1 MKKILL
7 IDGNNIAY
15 RSYYA
20 LPSLETSYNL
30 PTGAVYGF
38 LSVLLNTIKA
48 IKPDYTVV
56 CFDSKEKTFRAQEYV
71 EYKAQR
77 PPMPPDLVLQMNLL
91 KKEVLQ
97 PLGVTYFERPGLE
110 ADDLIATVAR
120 EFREKHDSYVIILS
134 GDRDMLQLVKDGEV
148 EVISPVSGFSETKR
162 FDETTVFETY
172 QITPGQMIDYKAL
185 VGDPSD
191 NIKGVAGV
199 GPKTAQRVLSRFKTI
214 ENLWADDSQETQK
227 IRNNKELVLT
237 NQKLIQLLDNLP
249 IHIEEDKIKLLSLSR
264 DTLLAIIQK
273 YEFRSLLRKLE
284 DAPARKKET
293 YSVIDKPSL
302 ADKAD
307 LQKKQVLYMSFNPQG
322 MVEIFDESKIYL
334 FVCNQNEGS
343 LFEKNTDQPFLL
355 SIFQNEEIQKIV
367 FNGKKFLHSI
377 QAAIDFQW
385 KNVADLQIIWY
396 LLSPN
401 RKSYEAEELKD
412 EYDWSHSSFTLFL
425 SEVWPSFK
433 ADLEKR
439 KGGPLYEQIEFPL
452 LQILFQMEKTG
463 IKISKP
469 ALGVLKA
476 KLSTE
481 IEKTKM
487 RIYEQA
493 GSEFNIQSPK
503 QLGFI
508 LFDKLGLPAK
518 KKTKTGFSTD
528 ADVLEALKPLHPIL
542 EDILTYR
549 ELTKIEYTYVNSLLK
564 LADSE
569 DIVHTT
575 FLQAGPATGRISSIN
590 PNLQNLPA
598 DDLWGKLLRDVFI
611 TRAAERIFLSADYSQ
626 IDLRVMAHF
635 SQDPNLLEAFQQ
647 GEDIHTRTA
656 ALIFHRGVG
665 QSIEPWMR
673 KVAKTVNF
681 GVIYGQSSHS
691 LSQTLQISEREASLF
706 IQTYFQTFKGVKDFI
721 SATIQDVTKKGY
733 TETIAARRRP
743 IPELLSQNKNVRDM
757 GERLAVN
764 TIIQGSSA
772 DIIKIAMI
780 KIAERLKGYK
790 TKMLLQIHDELVFE
804 CLDEEGAEVSAIV
817 KQEMESAVKLKVP
830 LAVQIFKGK
839 TLGRLS

>member
-1 MKKILL
+1 
-7 IDGNNIAY
+7 
-15 RSYYA
+15 
-20 LPSLETSYNL
+20 
-30 PTGAVYGF
+30 
-38 LSVLLNTIKA
+38 
-48 IKPDYTVV
+48 
-56 CFDSKEKTFRAQEYV
+56 
-71 EYKAQR
+71 
-77 PPMPPDLVLQMNLL
+77 
-91 KKEVLQ
+91 
-97 PLGVTYFERPGLE
+97 
-110 ADDLIATVAR
+110 
-120 EFREKHDSYVIILS
+120 
-134 GDRDMLQLVKDGEV
+134 
-148 EVISPVSGFSETKR
+148 
-162 FDETTVFETY
+162 
-172 QITPGQMIDYKAL
+172 
-185 VGDPSD
+185 
-191 NIKGVAGV
+191 
-199 GPKTAQRVLSRFKTI
+199 
-214 ENLWADDSQETQK
+214 
-227 IRNNKELVLT
+227 
-237 NQKLIQLLDNLP
+237 
-249 IHIEEDKIKLLSLSR
+249 
-264 DTLLAIIQK
+264 
-273 YEFRSLLRKLE
+273 
-284 DAPARKKET
+284 
-293 YSVIDKPSL
+293 
-302 ADKAD
+302 
-307 LQKKQVLYMSFNPQG
+307 
-322 MVEIFDESKIYL
+322 
-334 FVCNQNEGS
+334 
-343 LFEKNTDQPFLL
+343 
-355 SIFQNEEIQKIV
+355 
-367 FNGKKFLHSI
+367 
-377 QAAIDFQW
+377 
-385 KNVADLQIIWY
+385 
-396 LLSPN
+396 
-401 RKSYEAEELKD
+401 
-412 EYDWSHSSFTLFL
+412 
-425 SEVWPSFK
+425 
-433 ADLEKR
+433 
-439 KGGPLYEQIEFPL
+439 
-452 LQILFQMEKTG
+452 
-463 IKISKP
+463 
-469 ALGVLKA
+469 
-476 KLSTE
+476 
-481 IEKTKM
+481 
-487 RIYEQA
+487 
-493 GSEFNIQSPK
+493 
-503 QLGFI
+503 
-508 LFDKLGLPAK
+508 
-518 KKTKTGFSTD
+518 
-528 ADVLEALKPLHPIL
+528 LEALKPLHPIL